1 MQIVMTQ
8 GIENCDI
15 YYSKIFD
22 DKKVAQALYDFFYNN
37 FSKIEKFRLIT
48 KDDEVIIFSQEM
60 LSKHIVKIIPNSK
73 EEQDFLKDLCE
84 SEK

>member
-8 GIENCDI
+8 AIDRCDV
-15 YYSKIFD
+15 YYSKRFD
-22 DKKVAQALYDFFYNN
+22 DKEVAQTLYDFFYNN

-48 KDDEVIIFSQEM
+48 EDDEVIIFSKEM

-73 EEQDFLKDLCE
+73 EEQEFLKDLCE